1 MQFDIGLVELIQN
14 LLSWASPFFRVITD
28 LGSELFYIALI
39 LVGYWGFKK
48 RETIMFG
55 FVLIISFVLNYWLKI
70 AIKNP
75 RPDSSYWYPGAD
87 PPNYST
93 PSGHAQ
99 SSATVF
105 GWIAAKGKRVWLF
118 VLSTV
123 LVLLIGLSRVVL
135 GVHYLEDILL
145 GWGIGILIVVV
156 MYLAEPPLS
165 AFISNQKEVV
175 VYSGLFII
183 GLIATAVTSLLVPPD
198 TIPAQ
203 ENFGAFGGLI
213 MGLAISLPL
222 EKRYVNF
229 EIEPISRQN
238 LKPVIRIVIGLVL
251 VIGLLLGLSI
261 VLLSEV
267 VWMRTLRYLIVT
279 VFGVLIWPAIFKRA
293 NL

>member
-1 MQFDIGLVELIQN
+1 M
-14 LLSWASPFFRVITD
+14 ITD
-28 LGSELFYIALI
+28 LGSELFYIMLI
-39 LVGYWGFKK
+39 LIGYWGFKK
-48 RETIMFG
+48 RESITFG
-55 FVLIISFVLNYWLKI
+55 LVLVTSFMLNYWLKVT
-70 AIKNP
+70 IKNP

-93 PSGHAQ
+93 PSGHSQ

-118 VLSTV
+118 ILSTV

-145 GWGIGILIVVV
+145 GWSIGILIVIIL
-156 MYLAEPPLS
+156 YFIEPQVS
-165 AFISNQKEVV
+165 AFISKQKEVM
-175 VYSGLFII
+175 VYTCFFVI
-183 GLIATAVTSLLVPPD
+183 GLLTTIVTTLLVPPE
-198 TIPAQ
+198 TVPAL

-222 EKRYVNF
+222 EKRYVDF

-238 LKPVIRIVIGLVL
+238 WRPVIRVVVGIIL
-251 VIGLLLGLSI
+251 VIGMLLGLSI

-279 VFGVLIWPAIFKRA
+279 IFGVLIWPAIFKKA